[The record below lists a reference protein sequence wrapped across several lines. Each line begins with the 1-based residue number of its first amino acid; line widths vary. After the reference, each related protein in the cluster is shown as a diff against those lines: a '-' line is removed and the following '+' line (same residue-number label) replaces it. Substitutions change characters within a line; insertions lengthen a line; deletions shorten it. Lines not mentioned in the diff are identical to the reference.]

1 MPVIRYYYGFYVVI
15 YFINNIKVYKVIFRI
30 TVTKYIRYRKML
42 AQFLYPFFMQ
52 KKNPLHS
59 ILLGYHSYPPPH
71 THTHSRNSCAGVD
84 VLKHSF
90 TLCSDCL

>member
-71 THTHSRNSCAGVD
+71 THTHTAGIV
-84 VLKHSF
+84 VQVWMF
-90 TLCSDCL
+90 